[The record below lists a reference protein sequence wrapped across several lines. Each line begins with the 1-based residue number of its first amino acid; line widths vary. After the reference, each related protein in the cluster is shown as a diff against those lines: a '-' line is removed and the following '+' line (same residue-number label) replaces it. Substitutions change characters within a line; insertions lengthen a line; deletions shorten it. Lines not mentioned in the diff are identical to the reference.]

1 MNELDQLYGETI
13 LDHARHPHNK
23 GLLTEADLEAVGRN
37 PICGDEVS
45 LQIALDGNR
54 IAAARFRGSGCAIS
68 QASASMLTE
77 AVAGMSLDEVPRCIE
92 RVERLLRGE
101 EAEPADFEDLEAL
114 RGVARFPMR
123 VKCALL
129 AWKVLRE
136 ALSSRDRPPLLYNGL
151 DPSHSPVRPVH
162 DGT

>member
-1 MNELDQLYGETI
+1 MNELDQLYGEMI

-23 GLLTEADLEAVGRN
+23 GLLADADLEAAGRN

-45 LQIALDGNR
+45 LQLALDGDR
-54 IAAARFRGSGCAIS
+54 LTAARFRGSGCAIS
-68 QASASMLTE
+68 QASASMLTD
-77 AVAGMSLDEVPRCIE
+77 AIAGMPLDEVGDCIE

-101 EAEPADFEDLEAL
+101 NAEAAGLDDLDAL

-136 ALSSRDRPPLLYNGL
+136 ALSSRDRP
-151 DPSHSPVRPVH
+151 
-162 DGT
+162 